1 MTTYQKITDFGL
13 DEDGDEYADST
24 GLAMTGD
31 LPGIKQQ
38 VALRLGFFKG
48 EWFLNEDTGIP
59 WYEEII
65 VKNPNLIRIR
75 EIFRDAILSVT
86 GIREVTF
93 MDLLFSSYS
102 RTLDL
107 KFKASTNLGELGI
120 IELPGLP
127 NA

>member
-13 DEDGDEYADST
+13 DDDGDEYADST

-38 VALRLGFFKG
+38 TTLRLGFFKG

-93 MDLLFSSYS
+93 MDLLFSSYA
-102 RTLDL
+102 RTLSVN
-107 KFKASTNLGELGI
+107 FRASTDLGELGI
-120 IELPGLP
+120 NLAGLP

>member
-13 DEDGDEYADST
+13 DEDGDEYADAT

-38 VALRLGFFKG
+38 VTLRIGFFRG
-48 EWFLNEDTGIP
+48 EWFLDEEKGLP

-75 EIFRDAILSVT
+75 EIFREAILSVA
-86 GIREVTF
+86 GINEVTYL
-93 MDLLFSSYS
+93 DLLFSAYA
-102 RTLDL
+102 RTLSVN
-107 KFKASTNLGELGI
+107 FKASTNLGELGC
-120 IELPGLP
+120 
-127 NA
+127 

>member
-13 DEDGDEYADST
+13 DDEGDEYADAT

-38 VALRLGFFKG
+38 VTLRIGFFKG
-48 EWFLNEDTGIP
+48 EWFLDEERGVP

-93 MDLLFSSYS
+93 MELLFSAYI
-102 RTLDL
+102 RTLSVN
-107 KFKASTNLGELGI
+107 FRASTDLGELGI
-120 IELPGLP
+120 NLAGLP

>member
-1 MTTYQKITDFGL
+1 MTTYQQITDFGL
-13 DEDGDEYADST
+13 DDDGDEYADAT

-38 VALRLGFFKG
+38 VTLRIGFFKG
-48 EWFLNEDTGIP
+48 EWFLDEERGVP

-75 EIFRDAILSVT
+75 EIFRDTILSVR
-86 GIREVTF
+86 GIRRVTF
-93 MDLLFSSYS
+93 MDLLFSAYA
-102 RTLDL
+102 RTLSVN
-107 KFKASTNLGELGI
+107 FRASTDLGELGI
-120 IELPGLP
+120 NLAGLP

>member
-1 MTTYQKITDFGL
+1 MSYQKITDFGL
-13 DEDGDEYADST
+13 DDDGDEYADAT

-38 VALRLGFFKG
+38 VTLRIGFFKG
-48 EWFLNEDTGIP
+48 EWFLDEERGVP

-75 EIFRDAILSVT
+75 EIFRDASLSVT

-93 MDLLFSSYS
+93 MELLFSAYI
-102 RTLDL
+102 RTLSVN
-107 KFKASTNLGELGI
+107 FRASTDLGELGI
-120 IELPGLP
+120 NLAGLP

>member
-1 MTTYQKITDFGL
+1 MTAYQKITDFGL
-13 DEDGDEYADST
+13 DDEGDEYADAT

-38 VALRLGFFKG
+38 VTLRIGFFKG
-48 EWFLNEDTGIP
+48 EWFLDEERGVP

-93 MDLLFSSYS
+93 MDLLFSAYT
-102 RTLDL
+102 RTLSVN
-107 KFKASTNLGELGI
+107 FRASTDLGELGI
-120 IELPGLP
+120 NLAGLP

>member
-1 MTTYQKITDFGL
+1 MTAYQKITDFGL
-13 DEDGDEYADST
+13 DDEGDEYADAT

-38 VALRLGFFKG
+38 VTLRIGFFKG
-48 EWFLNEDTGIP
+48 EWFLDEERGVP

-93 MDLLFSSYS
+93 MELLFSAYI
-102 RTLDL
+102 RTLSVN
-107 KFKASTNLGELGI
+107 FRASTDLGELGI
-120 IELPGLP
+120 NLAGLP

>member
-13 DEDGDEYADST
+13 DDDGDEYADST

-38 VALRLGFFKG
+38 VTLRLGFFKG
-48 EWFLNEDTGIP
+48 EWFMNEDTGIP

-93 MDLLFSSYS
+93 MDLLFSTYA
-102 RTLDL
+102 RTLSVQ
-107 KFKASTNLGELGI
+107 FRASTDLGELGI
-120 IELPGLP
+120 NLAGLP

>member
-38 VALRLGFFKG
+38 VTLRLGFFKG

-65 VKNPNLIRIR
+65 VNSHSRDLPRRDSVRYRNP
-75 EIFRDAILSVT
+75 
-86 GIREVTF
+86 
-93 MDLLFSSYS
+93 
-102 RTLDL
+102 
-107 KFKASTNLGELGI
+107 
-120 IELPGLP
+120 
-127 NA
+127 

>member
-13 DEDGDEYADST
+13 DDGGDEYADST

-38 VALRLGFFKG
+38 VTLRLGFFKG
-48 EWFLNEDTGIP
+48 EWFMNEDTGIP

-93 MDLLFSSYS
+93 MDLLFSSYA
-102 RTLDL
+102 RTLSVN
-107 KFKASTNLGELGI
+107 FRASTDLGELGI
-120 IELPGLP
+120 NLAGLP